1 MNTNTT
7 KPSIAVIMSTYNG
20 EKYLREQLDSILN
33 QKDVNLDLYVRDDG
47 SVDGTAEIL
56 NQYSKRYPQ
65 VHVDLAANA
74 GVGNSFMNCLY
85 SVPGEY
91 QYYGFADQDD
101 IWLQDK
107 CIAGIS
113 ALKRTGK
120 ALYSSNQECVDSDG
134 KSRGLRY
141 TGNDHIHLTTME
153 IVFRNTIA
161 GCTFIFT
168 NELAEKLRSNP
179 FSSELLRVR
188 IHDVCVAA
196 AASMNGGIF
205 YDQESH
211 MEYRQH
217 QNNVV
222 GVKEDTFKSDLKTKL
237 SKAVNSEQRNGR
249 SRLAYELVKLYPEQA
264 QNDQLLMLCADQKS
278 MVNRIKLIRRYGEIS
293 GWTSETFSGF
303 AGKVLFG
310 LF

>member
-1 MNTNTT
+1 MDTNTT

-47 SVDGTAEIL
+47 SVDGTEEIL

-141 TGNDHIHLTTME
+141 TRNDHIHLTTMG

-217 QNNVV
+217 QDNVV
-222 GVKEDTFKSDLKTKL
+222 GVKEDTLKSDLRTKL

-249 SRLAYELVKLYPEQA
+249 SRLASELVKLYPEQA

-278 MVNRIKLIRRYGEIS
+278 ISNRIRLIRRYGEVS
-293 GWTSETFSGF
+293 GFTGERFSGF

>member
-1 MNTNTT
+1 MDTNTT

-65 VHVDLAANA
+65 VHVELAANA

-134 KSRGLRY
+134 KSLGPE
-141 TGNDHIHLTTME
+141 IHRE
-153 IVFRNTIA
+153 
-161 GCTFIFT
+161 
-168 NELAEKLRSNP
+168 RSY
-179 FSSELLRVR
+179 SSHHYGDRDFATLSRDALL
-188 IHDVCVAA
+188 
-196 AASMNGGIF
+196 F
-205 YDQESH
+205 
-211 MEYRQH
+211 
-217 QNNVV
+217 
-222 GVKEDTFKSDLKTKL
+222 L
-237 SKAVNSEQRNGR
+237 QRNW
-249 SRLAYELVKLYPEQA
+249 
-264 QNDQLLMLCADQKS
+264 QKS
-278 MVNRIKLIRRYGEIS
+278 LYQNLS
-293 GWTSETFSGF
+293 HQSS
-303 AGKVLFG
+303 
-310 LF
+310 